1 MAASG
6 EGSRNVESLLP
17 GRPTDGRSPS
27 ANAIGEIYVMNA
39 DGSERRRLT
48 QDGESPAWS
57 PDGKM
62 IAFDR
67 HLATGEE
74 LYVMTAD
81 GRGERR
87 LMRSDRW
94 VGFGNPD
101 PWWAWSPTPKRQ

>member
-1 MAASG
+1 
-6 EGSRNVESLLP
+6 
-17 GRPTDGRSPS
+17 
-27 ANAIGEIYVMNA
+27 MNA

-48 QDGESPAWS
+48 QRGGSPAWS

-67 HLATGEE
+67 HLATGAE

-87 LMRSDRW
+87 LMRTDRW
-94 VGFGNPD
+94 RWRSETQFPGGLVAHAEAAVGSDVTSG
-101 PWWAWSPTPKRQ
+101 STR